1 MGAPGMK
8 PANSMAAQGK
18 MPANSMGA
26 PGMMPMAS
34 NAGMVPATTG
44 MAPVTQPTATSAPV
58 TSGAAT
64 PPISMEWVIPMMT
77 RNKYMAT
84 FQQTDR
90 GRTGFLAGVQ
100 ARNLLLQSGL
110 PQNVLAQIWALS
122 DIDNDGR
129 LSTEEFILSG
139 HLCDIAAK
147 GEPMPQILPAN
158 LIPPSMRKGSQAG
171 TPMSANA
178 MSPATFEDK
187 RKENFDKG

>member
-1 MGAPGMK
+1 MMPAPA
-8 PANSMAAQGK
+8 PAN
-18 MPANSMGA
+18 
-26 PGMMPMAS
+26 
-34 NAGMVPATTG
+34 VPAPAG
-44 MAPVTQPTATSAPV
+44 N
-58 TSGAAT
+58 AT
-64 PPISMEWVIPMMT
+64 PPAVSMEWAIPQMT

-84 FQQTDR
+84 FTQTDR

-100 ARNLLLQSGL
+100 ARNILLQSGL

-147 GEPMPQILPAN
+147 GEPMPQTLPAN

-178 MSPATFEDK
+178 MSPAYFFSTSSVWPYLTQTFLV
-187 RKENFDKG
+187 RFMPMA